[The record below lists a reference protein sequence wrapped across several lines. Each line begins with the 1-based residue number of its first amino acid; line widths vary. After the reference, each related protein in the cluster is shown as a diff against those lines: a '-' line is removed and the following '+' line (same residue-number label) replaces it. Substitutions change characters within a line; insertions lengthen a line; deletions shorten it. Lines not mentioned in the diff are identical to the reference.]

1 MGISPNLE
9 VLHLRPYLIFDKKK
23 NTQVWEVLY
32 NDILKGRKRLFA
44 PQQGGQEEADRLFT
58 PQRGGQEEA
67 DRLFAPQRGGQE
79 KQLCYSPRSAA
90 NKRFH
95 FIIRPAADY
104 VTRHLI
110 GQFW

>member
-1 MGISPNLE
+1 M
-9 VLHLRPYLIFDKKK
+9 
-23 NTQVWEVLY
+23 LY
-32 NDILKGRKRLFA
+32 KPKASKGATIMIIAYILWKRLFA
-44 PQQGGQEEADRLFT
+44 

-67 DRLFAPQRGGQE
+67 DRLFVPQRGGQEEVDRLFAPQRGIQE

>member
-1 MGISPNLE
+1 MRYIN
-9 VLHLRPYLIFDKKK
+9 
-23 NTQVWEVLY
+23 N
-32 NDILKGRKRLFA
+32 RKRLFA
-44 PQQGGQEEADRLFT
+44 

-67 DRLFAPQRGGQE
+67 DRLFALQWGGQEEANRLFAPQWGGQE
-79 KQLCYSPRSAA
+79 KQLCYSPHSAA
-90 NKRFH
+90 NKRLH

>member
-1 MGISPNLE
+1 MAVSVTDVLLILFVLVIISS
-9 VLHLRPYLIFDKKK
+9 YKF
-23 NTQVWEVLY
+23 
-32 NDILKGRKRLFA
+32 RKRLFAPQRGGQEEADRLFA
-44 PQQGGQEEADRLFT
+44 PQQGGQEEAN
-58 PQRGGQEEA
+58 
-67 DRLFAPQRGGQE
+67 RLFAPQRGGQE

-95 FIIRPAADY
+95 FIICPAADY

>member
-1 MGISPNLE
+1 MLSGFSSSFIL
-9 VLHLRPYLIFDKKK
+9 
-23 NTQVWEVLY
+23 LY
-32 NDILKGRKRLFA
+32 SSADFLLRKRLFA
-44 PQQGGQEEADRLFT
+44 LQRGGQEEADRLFAPQWGGQEEEADRLFA

-79 KQLCYSPRSAA
+79 KQMCYSPRSAA

-95 FIIRPAADY
+95 FIIRPVADY

>member
-1 MGISPNLE
+1 MNEFGMPI
-9 VLHLRPYLIFDKKK
+9 D
-23 NTQVWEVLY
+23 
-32 NDILKGRKRLFA
+32 KGRGYSPRSGVDKRSRSAIRPAAGWTREADRLFA
-44 PQQGGQEEADRLFT
+44 PQRGGQEEADRLFA
-58 PQRGGQEEA
+58 PQRGGQEEV

>member
-1 MGISPNLE
+1 MCEKLSYI
-9 VLHLRPYLIFDKKK
+9 R
-23 NTQVWEVLY
+23 
-32 NDILKGRKRLFA
+32 RKRLFA
-44 PQQGGQEEADRLFT
+44 PQRGGQEEADRLFAT
-58 PQRGGQEEA
+58 QRGGQEEADRLFATQRGGQEEA

-110 GQFW
+110 GQFL

>member
-1 MGISPNLE
+1 MPSTSTKARTLQICERNGLPTAHE
-9 VLHLRPYLIFDKKK
+9 
-23 NTQVWEVLY
+23 
-32 NDILKGRKRLFA
+32 LKGWRELIIM
-44 PQQGGQEEADRLFT
+44 EEAIRPAAGWT
-58 PQRGGQEEA
+58 RREA
-67 DRLFAPQRGGQE
+67 DRLFAPQRGGQEEANRLFAPQWGGQE

>member
-1 MGISPNLE
+1 MFNQSGWSVSCLSVRMFHYNL
-9 VLHLRPYLIFDKKK
+9 
-23 NTQVWEVLY
+23 W
-32 NDILKGRKRLFA
+32 KRLFA
-44 PQQGGQEEADRLFT
+44 PQWGGQEEADRLFT

>member
-1 MGISPNLE
+1 MFIQSGWSVSCLSVRMFHYNL
-9 VLHLRPYLIFDKKK
+9 
-23 NTQVWEVLY
+23 W
-32 NDILKGRKRLFA
+32 KRLFA
-44 PQQGGQEEADRLFT
+44 

-79 KQLCYSPRSAA
+79 EADRLFAPQRGRQEKQLCYAPRSVA